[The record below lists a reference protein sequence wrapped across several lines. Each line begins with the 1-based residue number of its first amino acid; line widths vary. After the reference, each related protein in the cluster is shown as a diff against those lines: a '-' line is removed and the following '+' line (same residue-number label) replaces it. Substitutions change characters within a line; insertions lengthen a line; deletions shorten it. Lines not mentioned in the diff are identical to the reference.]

1 MTDLIKQSNKRSVV
15 YGRKTIEYYLFNV
28 DRKTLEIAVHPDGV
42 VVVKAPLGANIEQ
55 VEARITKK
63 SDWILKQQSY
73 FSQFNPRTPERCFVN
88 GETHLYLG
96 KQYRL
101 RIQEGAENSVKL
113 ANGFFSITC
122 RNSASSEIAKKL
134 LDHWYLERAKIQ
146 FRESLDRFWYRFES
160 FGYIKPEI
168 HIMKMKKRW
177 GSLPNSG
184 KVILNKDLI
193 RMPKDCIDYV
203 VAHELCHLKVNNHS
217 ADFYSLLAFVMP
229 DWEKYKNKLE
239 LYSV

>member
-1 MTDLIKQSNKRSVV
+1 MTDLIKQSNKRSVA
-15 YGRKTIEYYLFNV
+15 YGRKTIEYYLFHV

-42 VVVKAPLGANIEQ
+42 VVVKAPLDANIEQ
-55 VEARITKK
+55 VETKIVKK

-101 RIQEGAENSVKL
+101 KIQQGAENSVKL
-113 ANGFFSITC
+113 VNGFFSVTC
-122 RNSASSEIAKKL
+122 LNAVSSEIAKKL
-134 LDHWYLERAKIQ
+134 LEQWYLERAKTQ
-146 FRESLDRFWYRFES
+146 FRESLDRCWHRFES
-160 FGYIKPEI
+160 FGYAKPEI
-168 HIMKMKKRW
+168 HIMKMQKRW
-177 GSLPNSG
+177 GSLPSSS

-229 DWEKYKNKLE
+229 DWEKHKNKLE